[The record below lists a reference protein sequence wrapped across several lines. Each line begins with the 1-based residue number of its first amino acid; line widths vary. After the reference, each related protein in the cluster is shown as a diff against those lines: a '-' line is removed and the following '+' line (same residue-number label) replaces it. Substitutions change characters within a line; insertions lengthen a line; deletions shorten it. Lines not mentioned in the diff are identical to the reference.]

1 MKKRFWLVLLICP
14 LQSKLQ
20 AFPEVL
26 DKAIHYSFDVPIHL
40 EKVINN
46 KCYGIEDEPN
56 RNLLITDCGGYL
68 NVIFGTL
75 TFGLIKSS
83 KRVRDSY
90 GVAVEIYLKGKS
102 SECFIVSLTDLGGR
116 IFEIEYD
123 CKGYLKDDI
132 STRIIED

>member
-1 MKKRFWLVLLICP
+1 MKKRFWLVLLIC
-14 LQSKLQ
+14 LVQSKLQ
-20 AFPEVL
+20 AFPKVL
-26 DKAIHYSFDVPIHL
+26 DKAIYYSFDVPIHL
-40 EKVINN
+40 EKIINN

-83 KRVRDSY
+83 KRVRNSY
-90 GVAVEIYLKGKS
+90 SAAVEIYLKEKS

-123 CKGYLKDDI
+123 CKGYFKDDASI
-132 STRIIED
+132 RIIED

>member
-1 MKKRFWLVLLICP
+1 MKKRFWLVLLICL
-14 LQSKLQ
+14 LQSQLQ

-83 KRVRDSY
+83 KRVRNSY
-90 GVAVEIYLKGKS
+90 GAAVEIYLKEKS

-123 CKGYLKDDI
+123 CKGYFKDDASI
-132 STRIIED
+132 RIIED